1 LIARAIY
8 HHSDRA
14 KAPFIA
20 INCAAIPETLLESEL
35 FGHERGAFTGAE
47 LRRIG
52 RFEQADQGTLFLDEI
67 GDMTPG
73 TQVKLMR
80 VLQERC
86 VQRLGGKETIPVSVR
101 VIAATHRDL
110 ESAIRARQFRE
121 DLYYRLSV
129 VEIALPPLRERKEDI
144 PELVRFFLRKHA
156 AEMGVKDPSIRDDA
170 VEYLRGQSWAGNVR
184 ELENVI
190 RKVLLL
196 AQGYTINLDH
206 VRAASLRSPTAK
218 VSSSEQTLREQVD
231 ELLAA
236 AQRGDLSDAC
246 ARLLS
251 AAEKEL
257 FSRAIEL
264 AQGNQARA
272 ARWAGVSRLTMRE
285 KLRHFGLHPHAEGG
299 DSHEG

>member
-1 LIARAIY
+1 
-8 HHSDRA
+8 
-14 KAPFIA
+14 
-20 INCAAIPETLLESEL
+20 
-35 FGHERGAFTGAE
+35 
-47 LRRIG
+47 
-52 RFEQADQGTLFLDEI
+52 
-67 GDMTPG
+67 
-73 TQVKLMR
+73 MR

-86 VQRLGGKETIPVSVR
+86 LQRLGGKETIPVNVR

-110 ESAIRARQFRE
+110 ETAIRGKQFRE

-129 VEIALPPLRERKEDI
+129 VEITLPPLRDRREDI

-156 AEMGVKDPSIRDDA
+156 GELGVKDPSISDDA
-170 VEYLRGQSWAGNVR
+170 VEYLRSQPWAGNVR
-184 ELENVI
+184 ELENVV

-206 VRAASLRSPTAK
+206 VRAAAMRTVAKVNAGEQSLR
-218 VSSSEQTLREQVD
+218 QQVD

-236 AQRGDLSDAC
+236 AQRGELSDAC
-246 ARLLS
+246 ARLLL

-257 FSRAIEL
+257 YSRAIEL

-285 KLRHFGLHPHAEGG
+285 KLRHFGLHPATENPEAQTQ
-299 DSHEG
+299 D

>member
-1 LIARAIY
+1 
-8 HHSDRA
+8 
-14 KAPFIA
+14 
-20 INCAAIPETLLESEL
+20 
-35 FGHERGAFTGAE
+35 
-47 LRRIG
+47 
-52 RFEQADQGTLFLDEI
+52 
-67 GDMTPG
+67 MTPG
-73 TQVKLMR
+73 TEVKLMR

-110 ESAIRARQFRE
+110 ESAIRTREFRE

-170 VEYLRGQSWAGNVR
+170 VEHLRGQSWAGNVR

-285 KLRHFGLHPHAEGG
+285 KLR
-299 DSHEG
+299 